1 MNLVQHGFGVGIQ
14 MVEIILSALLLTLI
28 QSWLLPMLLNLG
40 NLSFLLSNRDEDFEF
55 STITKRAR
63 RASANLY
70 ETLPIFITLM
80 LLGVIFDVDLILLG
94 SVWIA
99 LRVLFLMCYL
109 GGIKIVRSGIWVA
122 SVITL
127 IMMGLNVVVT
137 V

>member
-1 MNLVQHGFGVGIQ
+1 MI
-14 MVEIILSALLLTLI
+14 EIILSALLLTLI
-28 QSWLLPMLLNLG
+28 QSWLIPMLLNLG

-55 STITKRAR
+55 STITKRAQ
-63 RASANLY
+63 RASTNLY

-80 LLGVIFDVDLILLG
+80 LLGVILDVDLTLSG

-122 SVITL
+122 SVVTL
-127 IMMGLNVVVT
+127 IMMGFNIVAT

>member
-1 MNLVQHGFGVGIQ
+1 

-40 NLSFLLSNRDEDFEF
+40 NVSFLLSNRDEDFEF
-55 STITKRAR
+55 STITKRAK

>member
-1 MNLVQHGFGVGIQ
+1 

-28 QSWLLPMLLNLG
+28 QSWLIPMLLNLG
-40 NLSFLLSNRDEDFEF
+40 NLSFLLSNRDEDVELT
-55 STITKRAR
+55 TITKRAK

-70 ETLPIFITLM
+70 EMLPVFITLM

-94 SVWIA
+94 SVWMA

-109 GGIKIVRSGIWVA
+109 GGIKIVRSGIWLA
-122 SVITL
+122 SVVTL

>member
-1 MNLVQHGFGVGIQ
+1 MI
-14 MVEIILSALLLTLI
+14 EIILSALLLTLI
-28 QSWLLPMLLNLG
+28 QSWLIPMLLNLG
-40 NLSFLLSNRDEDFEF
+40 NLSFLLSNRDDDFQF
-55 STITKRAR
+55 STITKRAQ
-63 RASANLY
+63 RASTNLY

-80 LLGVIFDVDLILLG
+80 LLGVILDVDLTLSG

-122 SVITL
+122 SVVTL
-127 IMMGLNVVVT
+127 IMMGFNIVAT

>member
-1 MNLVQHGFGVGIQ
+1 MI
-14 MVEIILSALLLTLI
+14 EIILSALLLTLI
-28 QSWLLPMLLNLG
+28 QSWLIPMLLNLG
-40 NLSFLLSNRDEDFEF
+40 NLSFLLSNRDEDFQF
-55 STITKRAR
+55 STITKRAQ

-80 LLGVIFDVDLILLG
+80 LLGVILDVDLTLSG

-109 GGIKIVRSGIWVA
+109 GGIKIVRSGIWIA
-122 SVITL
+122 SVIAL
-127 IMMGLNVVVT
+127 IMMALSIVAT

>member
-1 MNLVQHGFGVGIQ
+1 MI
-14 MVEIILSALLLTLI
+14 EIILSALLLTLI
-28 QSWLLPMLLNLG
+28 QSWLIPMLLNLR

-55 STITKRAR
+55 STITKRAQ
-63 RASANLY
+63 RASTNLY

-80 LLGVIFDVDLILLG
+80 LLGVILDVDLTLSG

-122 SVITL
+122 SVVTL
-127 IMMGLNVVVT
+127 IMMGFNIVAT